1 MILAIVV
8 PCYNE
13 SEVLLETSRQ
23 LISFLE
29 LMINKKMIS
38 KESFILYVNDGSK
51 DNTWELIRKQNEE
64 SSLVCGLNLT
74 ANVGHQNALLAGLMK
89 AKDLVDFTIS
99 IDGDLQDDVLV
110 MEEMITQYKE
120 GYDIVYGVR
129 KSRSTDTFFKRNT

>member
-29 LMINKKMIS
+29 SMINKKMIS

-89 AKDLVDFTIS
+89 AKDLVDFTKIGRAS
-99 IDGDLQDDVLV
+99 CRERV
-110 MEEMITQYKE
+110 
-120 GYDIVYGVR
+120 
-129 KSRSTDTFFKRNT
+129 